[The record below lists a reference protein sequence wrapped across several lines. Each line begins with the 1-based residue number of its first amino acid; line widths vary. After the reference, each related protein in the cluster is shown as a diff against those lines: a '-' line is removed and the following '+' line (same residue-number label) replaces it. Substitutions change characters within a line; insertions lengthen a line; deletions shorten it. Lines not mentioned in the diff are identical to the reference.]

1 MDLAPVS
8 SSPLTRCSLSL
19 SFLVNWPS
27 ALTSGPPALPGLVNK
42 SQVSVLILES
52 EEEEQ
57 LDTRQAENMAECRDV
72 VE

>member
-8 SSPLTRCSLSL
+8 SSPLTRRSLSL
-19 SFLVNWPS
+19 SFLVIWPS